1 MSSWTETRAK
11 LTREWTERKP
21 QIIALAIGL
30 VAGPLISNYAGWTV
44 TSGNNRAQVRAG
56 IVEQQA
62 TYCDVRARTAEA
74 APEKLEWRARL
85 DLARKWAVMPGA
97 TGDADSEVTN
107 ACERKL
113 QA

>member
-1 MSSWTETRAK
+1 MAWKETQAQ
-11 LTREWTERKP
+11 LAAHWTERKP

-44 TSGNNRAQVRAG
+44 TSGNARTQVRAG

-62 TYCDVRARTAEA
+62 TYCDVRARVAVQ
-74 APEKLEWRARL
+74 APEKLDWSARVE
-85 DLARKWAVMPGA
+85 LARKWAVMPGSTEA
-97 TGDADSEVTN
+97 ADSDVTN

-113 QA
+113 QS